1 MNLFGMA
8 FVWAFGGHLVEEDM
22 INFDNFVRNM
32 LVNKRLL
39 LYIQLFFLSN
49 FLLFRCEV
57 RFPPYET
64 VFDYFVEEETG
75 KMTLWE
81 DKIDIRPRVLPHGST
96 YSMVPQVNKC

>member
-49 FLLFRCEV
+49 FLLLDV
-57 RFPPYET
+57 R
-64 VFDYFVEEETG
+64 
-75 KMTLWE
+75 
-81 DKIDIRPRVLPHGST
+81 
-96 YSMVPQVNKC
+96 